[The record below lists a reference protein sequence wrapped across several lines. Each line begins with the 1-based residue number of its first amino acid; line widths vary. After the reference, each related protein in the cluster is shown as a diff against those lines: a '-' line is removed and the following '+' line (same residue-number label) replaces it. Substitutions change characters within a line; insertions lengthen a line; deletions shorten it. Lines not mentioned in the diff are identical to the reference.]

1 MSNLDHATAF
11 RASVEPTPRAAVT
24 HRPLTGPGVLLTG
37 GLLAQWQARSRDAS
51 LPLALRQLKAMGNVD
66 NLRLAIAGAGG
77 EYRGPEFMD
86 SDLYK
91 TLEAIGWEKTPT
103 GDGGIKEFCDEVI
116 SLLEKAQLSDGY
128 LNSYVQVTGER
139 RYSKLAFSHE
149 LYCAGHLIQAG
160 IAHARGTGSTR
171 LLQIATRFAD
181 HLVDVFAGKR
191 AGLDGHPLI
200 ETALVELYRETGD
213 EQYLRLA
220 SQFEEQRGNGLA
232 GDSGFGSRYLQDH
245 LPVRQLTSVA
255 GHAVRALYLEAG
267 IVDVAVETGDA
278 ELLASSIARWDD
290 LVETKTSVT
299 GGNGSRHFGEAFG
312 DGYELPP
319 DRAYNE
325 TCAAIASFQWS
336 WRLLLATGEGKYADL
351 MERVLYNG
359 FAGAVSADG
368 LRFFYVNPLQRRPD
382 HFECD
387 DPGRRREWFSCACCP
402 PNIMRLA
409 ASLEQYIATTVGE
422 VLHVHQFTGARIDAD
437 LSVGRFGVDMTTE
450 YPWRGE
456 VELRVRQAPAARCG
470 LAIRIPGW
478 SNGAWVTVNGQ
489 PAGTAPDASG
499 YLTVSRRWR
508 PGDVLTVAMDVA
520 PRLTFPDP
528 RIDALRGTAA
538 IERGP
543 LVYCFEQVDQ
553 PTGVHVD
560 DLALDVSG
568 QARLAGPSGAAL
580 AERIGPLPGIGHTPG
595 IDHTVVVEAAAVH
608 LSRPPAGLPYTTRP
622 AGPPEAEGERVR
634 ARAIPYFQWD
644 NRDGRAMRVWMPLHT
659 AGSNQITLAPF
670 QI

>member
-24 HRPLTGPGVLLTG
+24 HRPLRGPGVRLVA
-37 GLLAQWQARSRDAS
+37 GLLREWQVRSRDAS

-66 NLRLAIAGAGG
+66 NLRLAIVGAGG

-91 TLEAIGWEKTPT
+91 TLEAIGWEKAVT
-103 GDGGIKEFCDEVI
+103 GDGTIKEFSDEVI
-116 SLLEKAQLSDGY
+116 ALLEKTQLPDGY
-128 LNSYVQVTGER
+128 LNSYTQVTGER
-139 RYSKLAFSHE
+139 HYSRLASSHE

-160 IAHARGTGSTR
+160 IAHARAAGSTR
-171 LLQIATRFAD
+171 LLEVARRFAD

-191 AGLDGHPLI
+191 AGLDGHPII
-200 ETALVELYRETGD
+200 ETALVELYRETGGA
-213 EQYLRLA
+213 QYLRLA
-220 SQFEEQRGNGLA
+220 SQFVEQRGHGLA

-245 LPVRQLTSVA
+245 LPVRQLAGIT

-267 IVDVAVETGDA
+267 VVDVAVETGDA
-278 ELLASSIARWDD
+278 ELLASSVARWENM
-290 LVETKTSVT
+290 VATKTSIT

-312 DGYELPP
+312 DAYELPP

-336 WRLLLATGEGKYADL
+336 WRLLLATGDGKYADL
-351 MERVLYNG
+351 MERILYNG

-368 LRFFYVNPLQRRPD
+368 LRFFYVNPLQRRD
-382 HFECD
+382 GHFECD

-409 ASLEQYIATTVGE
+409 ASLEQYIATTAGE

-437 LSVGRFGVDMTTE
+437 LPAGRFGVDMTTE

-456 VELRVRQAPAARCG
+456 VELRVRQAPAASCG
-470 LAIRIPGW
+470 LALRIPGW
-478 SNGAWVTVNGQ
+478 SNGAWATVNGQ
-489 PAGTAPDASG
+489 PVGTAPDASG
-499 YLTVSRRWR
+499 YLIVSRRWR

-543 LVYCFEQVDQ
+543 LVYCLEQADQAADVCVDE
-553 PTGVHVD
+553 
-560 DLALDVSG
+560 LALDVSG
-568 QARLAGPSGAAL
+568 QARLAGPSGAPL
-580 AERIGPLPGIGHTPG
+580 AERSGPLPGIGHPTG
-595 IDHTVVVEAAAVH
+595 LDHTIVVEAAAVH
-608 LSRPPAGLPYTTRP
+608 LSRPSDRGLPYTTRS
-622 AGPPEAEGERVR
+622 AGPPEAGGERVR

-644 NRDGRAMRVWMPLHT
+644 NRDGRAMRVWIPLHT
-659 AGSNQITLAPF
+659 TGDNR
-670 QI
+670 